1 MTMDND
7 IFLISPYLCSRIQ
20 KRQNLKY
27 TYMMNKGLWMTIGL
41 LASLSAHAVSLK
53 ECQQMAHDNYPAIKQ
68 YKLIDRSRDFTLAN
82 VAKGWLPQVSAS
94 AGAYAFTDI
103 LKTNEQME
111 RMGIDMKN
119 WLANASVTI
128 RQNVYDGGQ
137 MGAKREVASAQAD
150 VQRHQLDVSMY
161 SIGERIDQ
169 LYFGILLL
177 DEQLYQNELLL
188 KDLSTSEQ
196 TIRSMMKGG
205 IANPTDLDAI
215 LVEKLKTAQQGESL
229 AASRKAYLRMLSV
242 FIGKDL
248 AENEKLEK
256 PDATASWKAY
266 FYNSIASQGTATSND
281 KDLMTSLSTTTNNGK
296 WSVSRPEL
304 SYYASQSLL
313 LDAQRKQLDAR
324 LRPTVSLFGL
334 GVMHSK
340 VSDMVNN
347 GLLAG
352 GVSVA
357 WNIGALY
364 TRKNDIKKLEIQRSM
379 IDSQRETF
387 LFNNRLQNEEA
398 DGNIA
403 SLRKQISQDD
413 EIVRLRENIRSKAD
427 KKVQLGT
434 ESVNELVRDI
444 NAVSLARAQRA
455 QHEILLL
462 KEIYKQ
468 KNINNQ

>member
-1 MTMDND
+1 MMD
-7 IFLISPYLCSRIQ
+7 
-20 KRQNLKY
+20 KR
-27 TYMMNKGLWMTIGL
+27 LWMVFGL

-53 ECQQMAHDNYPAIKQ
+53 ECRQMAHDNYPAIKQ
-68 YKLIDRSRDFTLAN
+68 YQLIELGRDFTLDN
-82 VAKGWLPQVSAS
+82 VAKGWLPRVSAS

-103 LKTNEQME
+103 LKTSEQIE
-111 RMGIDMKN
+111 RTGINMQN
-119 WLANASVTI
+119 WLASASVTI

-137 MGAKREVASAQAD
+137 MAAQRDVASAQTD
-150 VQRHQLDVSMY
+150 VQRNQLDVSMY
-161 SIGERIDQ
+161 SIGEHIDQ

-177 DEQLYQNELLL
+177 DELLCQNELLL
-188 KDLSTSEQ
+188 KDLSTSER

-205 IANPTDLDAI
+205 IAHSTDLDAI
-215 LVEKLKTAQQGESL
+215 LVEKLKTVQQKESL
-229 AASRKAYLRMLSV
+229 TASRKAYLRMLSV
-242 FIGKDL
+242 FVGKDL
-248 AENEKLEK
+248 AENETLEK
-256 PDATASWKAY
+256 PDATASWKADTS
-266 FYNSIASQGTATSND
+266 NSMASQSMATS
-281 KDLMTSLSTTTNNGK
+281 NGK

-304 SYYASQSLL
+304 SYYASQSQL
-313 LDAQRKQLDAR
+313 LDAQRKQIDAR

-340 VSDMVNN
+340 VSNMMNH

-352 GVSVA
+352 GVSVT

-403 SLRKQISQDD
+403 SLRKKISQDN
-413 EIVRLRENIRSKAD
+413 EIVRLRESIRSKAD

-444 NAVSLARAQRA
+444 NAVSLARAQKA

-468 KNINNQ
+468 KNINNF